1 MARKQRP
8 KISGADENYQ
18 SSIVSSRDLKVL
30 PTTRLPVAE
39 EPKKDEP
46 EPLPIAAEAKPVH
59 AARKPA
65 EKPASKRKTTGTRTS
80 AKKMPK
86 ESDAA
91 ETRSVNLF
99 VTPRLDHAPKL
110 DALEAKGLPR
120 RDMIALAG
128 RRATQ
133 SFVPEPKYVAPA
145 EVDRMP
151 ARGGHKN
158 SKMVDGDLLD
168 KLREKHDPL
177 RIHSDFAMIRGQYEL
192 LFWSCLD
199 DVIEELN
206 EKYGV
211 KAKQG
216 PSGA

>member
-18 SSIVSSRDLKVL
+18 SSIVSSRDLKIL
-30 PTTRLPVAE
+30 PTTRLPVPE
-39 EPKKDEP
+39 EAKKDAPPP
-46 EPLPIAAEAKPVH
+46 EPLPIAAETKPAPAVK
-59 AARKPA
+59 KPA
-65 EKPASKRKTTGTRTS
+65 EKPASKRKTTSTRTS
-80 AKKMPK
+80 AKKMPT
-86 ESDAA
+86 EGDAA

-133 SFVPEPKYVAPA
+133 SFVPEPKFVAPA

-158 SKMVDGDLLD
+158 SKMVEADLLD
-168 KLREKHDPL
+168 RLREKHDPL

-206 EKYGV
+206 EKYG
-211 KAKQG
+211 
-216 PSGA
+216 

>member
-18 SSIVSSRDLKVL
+18 SSIVSSRDLKIL
-30 PTTRLPVAE
+30 PTTRLPVPE
-39 EPKKDEP
+39 EAKKDTPPP
-46 EPLPIAAEAKPVH
+46 EPLPIAVETKPTPAAK
-59 AARKPA
+59 KPA
-65 EKPASKRKTTGTRTS
+65 EKPASKRKTTSTRTS
-80 AKKMPK
+80 AKKVPK

-99 VTPRLDHAPKL
+99 VTPKLDHAPKL

-133 SFVPEPKYVAPA
+133 SFVPEPKFVAPA

-158 SKMVDGDLLD
+158 SKMVEAGLLD
-168 KLREKHDPL
+168 RLREKHDPL

-206 EKYGV
+206 EKYG
-211 KAKQG
+211 
-216 PSGA
+216 